1 MTITIGYTERYLGW
15 TGSHASPQRA
25 RLAVEHIL
33 ARTEDDGIAVTM
45 LEPQLDQD
53 HARDCLSLVHHAD
66 YLKRQMKGEQGKI
79 ATLMFLGT
87 EILVR
92 QIEQDGFKPQVYF
105 NPQGA
110 KHHAAFRNA
119 SGFCWFNDHAWA
131 AQYFAAQG
139 MRVAYLDWDAHHGDG
154 VEDLTRDNPN
164 ILTAS
169 IHEWGIFPGTG
180 KRTSH
185 KNRTYNY
192 PLDAGDGDAELLE
205 AVEDAL
211 YAIRDFDP
219 QIILLAC
226 GADGLRQDPL
236 AGLTYTIE
244 HGIIPAAHAVG
255 QLAYELGVPVL
266 VGGAGGYTPYT
277 YVPVAWAETIL
288 AIHEELEGRSTL
300 TAWHTAT
307 EEVAEPAYEDAPWD
321 DRQDDTRA
329 RKQAILDDLKD
340 YPVLEWE
347 NLLTREEFE
356 IVQAEITPQIMAAM
370 EAATGATPSRKQA
383 RNTKRRAAKKG

>member
-1 MTITIGYTERYLGW
+1 MVVCAGQQARRNAGKQDPMTITIGYTERYLGW

-139 MRVAYLDWDAHHGDG
+139 MRVAYLDWDAHHGD
-154 VEDLTRDNPN
+154 
-164 ILTAS
+164 
-169 IHEWGIFPGTG
+169 
-180 KRTSH
+180 
-185 KNRTYNY
+185 
-192 PLDAGDGDAELLE
+192 AELLE

-329 RKQAILDDLKD
+329 RKQAILDDLND

-383 RNTKRRAAKKG
+383 RNTKRRDAKK